1 MLDMMLQ
8 LPEPTVPP
16 SAPQLAPPPPPVL
29 EPPRPL
35 APAPQDTSQEKQ
47 EQDVSRK
54 TETDSPSSP
63 PQSLLSECIETAM
76 TDTLTQG
83 IQTPSPSDTELHMS
97 TSYSPP
103 LLSMQAE
110 PATSNVPSPPALSL
124 DNLLDLDN
132 ARQCLVFSPLDS
144 LPRLDLDDLRLDV
157 SALEQWLGLP
167 ASPGASIMQVP
178 PLSASASR
186 AAELAVAET
195 LSSSDEL
202 GVRAE
207 DEGWSLIEQLTT
219 LGKGPANIQAW
230 DSLALRLEGS
240 LTQLEESQPVPYV
253 PMSQDCTISRLRW
266 SQDSLASMLTWTPE
280 RVSPLP
286 MV

>member
-97 TSYSPP
+97 TSYSPH
-103 LLSMQAE
+103 LFI
-110 PATSNVPSPPALSL
+110 
-124 DNLLDLDN
+124 D
-132 ARQCLVFSPLDS
+132 
-144 LPRLDLDDLRLDV
+144 
-157 SALEQWLGLP
+157 
-167 ASPGASIMQVP
+167 ASGACDIQ
-178 PLSASASR
+178 R
-186 AAELAVAET
+186 AVAA
-195 LSSSDEL
+195 SSFA
-202 GVRAE
+202 R
-207 DEGWSLIEQLTT
+207 
-219 LGKGPANIQAW
+219 
-230 DSLALRLEGS
+230 
-240 LTQLEESQPVPYV
+240 
-253 PMSQDCTISRLRW
+253 
-266 SQDSLASMLTWTPE
+266 
-280 RVSPLP
+280 
-286 MV
+286 